1 LLVSFAIMVG
11 RLNHKLQGGFFE
23 MVKSLENRLNDLIH
37 EMTEMRRQIIL
48 DKSFKVDAAQ
58 SRIREWKALAKR
70 VSAKWN
76 GPSAVEEIRQQREKV
91 W

>member
-1 LLVSFAIMVG
+1 MVS
-11 RLNHKLQGGFFE
+11 RLHHNLRGGFFE
-23 MVKSLENRLNDLIH
+23 MAKSLENRLDDLIH
-37 EMTEMRRQIIL
+37 EITEMKKQIIL
-48 DKSFKVDAAQ
+48 DKSIKVEAAQ
-58 SRIREWKALAKR
+58 NRIREWKALGKK